1 MLYQVRKLK
10 THTLKALKT
19 LSLASANDP
28 QERAKL
34 ADAQGDLFALGVTLY
49 PLCQLLTVQSAS
61 GAAAAIWV

>member
-49 PLCQLLTVQSAS
+49 QLLTVQSAS